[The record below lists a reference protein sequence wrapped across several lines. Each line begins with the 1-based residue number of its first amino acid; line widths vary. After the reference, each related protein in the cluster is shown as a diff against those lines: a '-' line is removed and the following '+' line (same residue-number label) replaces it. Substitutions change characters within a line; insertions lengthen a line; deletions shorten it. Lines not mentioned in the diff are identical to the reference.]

1 MNRSDGIDTQ
11 VRAGANR
18 PGRQE
23 RSAEGLTAKV
33 LAERLTKPWAA
44 VPPATE
50 RCWMGRAEV
59 GGQHRL
65 RRPGAGSGGASANV
79 PTAPVVLSGG
89 EVKAVRQWLG
99 AESGLVVGLLYGS
112 GLRLMDALRLRVK
125 DLDVELRELT
135 VRDGK
140 GGKDRRTLLP
150 ESLIPEQQDHLLR
163 VRRLHQDDLSAGWG
177 RVLMPYALARKY
189 PNAERG
195 AEGCEKGRGRGW
207 SDQGRQLPYVSPFL
221 VAPPRWPS
229 AR

>member
-1 MNRSDGIDTQ
+1 VVGI
-11 VRAGANR
+11 VCAG
-18 PGRQE
+18 PGP
-23 RSAEGLTAKV
+23 GVVV
-33 LAERLTKPWAA
+33 LARRRRRL
-44 VPPATE
+44 
-50 RCWMGRAEV
+50 
-59 GGQHRL
+59 
-65 RRPGAGSGGASANV
+65 
-79 PTAPVVLSGG
+79 PVVLSQR

-99 AESGLVVGLLYGS
+99 AESGLVVGVLYGS

-125 DLDVELRELT
+125 DLDVEWRELT

-150 ESLIPEQQDHLLR
+150 ESLIPELQDHLLR

-195 AEGCEKGRGRGW
+195 AECCETGRGRGW